1 MWQACALIV
10 VEEYCT
16 ESLDLTLV
24 VEKFQ
29 ETWAARLKNSLV
41 EIRGAF
47 PPLNGAMVMMTV
59 VMRAMKEIVVSKVC

>member
-1 MWQACALIV
+1 M
-10 VEEYCT
+10 
-16 ESLDLTLV
+16 V

-47 PPLNGAMVMMTV
+47 PPLNVAMVMMTV